1 MPIPIPKGQ
10 HISIQKR
17 LLSPDSCMSSMQVM
31 VDYYNIGYIISGDRY
46 VITPVETYSYHKG
59 DVALAPPLFFH
70 RTFSDSN
77 EPYETILIKFTPDF
91 VKPFIDIIGEN
102 EFKNFYNSKTF
113 HFTKNTQQK
122 VLNIFE
128 DMLNEYQKKTCYK
141 ELILQGM
148 LFRLF
153 TTIIEEHLP
162 VSNNIKK
169 ESTPLTKQIIE
180 ILYYLESHYQ
190 ENPTLSQIAKM
201 VNISEG
207 HLSRLFHSQLGIP
220 YSKYL
225 NNLKIEHVKL
235 FLLKTDKS
243 ITDIALSTG
252 YCNSEYLSANFKK
265 NTGMT
270 PKDFRIQGKNGH
282 IKL

>member
-17 LLSPDSCMSSMQVM
+17 LLSPDFCMSSMQVM

-77 EPYETILIKFTPDF
+77 EPYESILIKFTPDF

-128 DMLNEYQKKTCYK
+128 DMLNEYQKKTRYK

-169 ESTPLTKQIIE
+169 ESTPLTKPIIE

-190 ENPTLSQIAKM
+190 ESPTLSQIAKIA
-201 VNISEG
+201 NISEG

-252 YCNSEYLSANFKK
+252 YCSSEYLSANFKK